1 MQEIAGIHI
10 KAGRTVYAY
19 GLQQGGGVGGG
30 TGKRLQGFGLST
42 WKSEVEEGKT
52 AGVDPDGRLGA
63 QFLTS

>member
-1 MQEIAGIHI
+1 MQEIAGVHC
-10 KAGRTVYAY
+10 KAGWTVYAY
-19 GLQQGGGVGGG
+19 GLQRGGGGGG
-30 TGKRLQGFGLST
+30 AGKRLQGFGLST